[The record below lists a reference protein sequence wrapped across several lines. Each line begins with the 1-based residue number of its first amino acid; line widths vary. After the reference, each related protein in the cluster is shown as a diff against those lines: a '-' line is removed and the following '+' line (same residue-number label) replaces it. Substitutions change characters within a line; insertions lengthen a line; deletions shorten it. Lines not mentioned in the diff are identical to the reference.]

1 MFISFTFTR
10 HSTAAALT
18 QHSITSYFFFSFYFS
33 VLTMMLR
40 DHAHGWSLL
49 FLAAVISDV
58 HLQRNDHSVPPAS
71 EFTSEVQIY
80 RPVMHPSEA
89 VPPIG
94 TYTLKNLVGKPC
106 IKATMGA
113 EYIVIEKKKTWYF
126 NLDPSRV
133 TAGGYCGK
141 EAAVLSLTLPDNTA
155 SLQFT
160 FKKEENIFYVDKVTV
175 HVSPLPVC
183 QGCANKTYS
192 GLVVDDKLF
201 AAATGQSF
209 KCKSEN
215 LLLMSSELRIKLV
228 RLQMQAFNLTRGQYG
243 KGVECWADFSKR
255 AIPIIVG
262 ATVVGL
268 FLIAVLTFLFIRDRH
283 RREGYDSL

>member
-1 MFISFTFTR
+1 
-10 HSTAAALT
+10 
-18 QHSITSYFFFSFYFS
+18 
-33 VLTMMLR
+33 MMLR
-40 DHAHGWSLL
+40 DHTCLWSLF
-49 FLAAVISDV
+49 FLAAVIPEV

-71 EFTSEVQIY
+71 EFSSEVQIY
-80 RPVMHPSEA
+80 RPVMHPSES

-94 TYTLKNLVGKPC
+94 TYLVGNSC

-113 EYIVIEKKKTWYF
+113 EYIVTEKKKTWYF

-133 TAGGYCGK
+133 RASGYCDK
-141 EAAVLSLTLPDNTA
+141 EAAVLSLTLPDNAA

-160 FKKEENIFYVDKVTV
+160 FKKEENIFYVNKLTV

-192 GLVVDDKLF
+192 GLVVVDKLF
-201 AAATGQSF
+201 AAPTGQSF

-228 RLQMQAFNLTRGQYG
+228 PLQVQAFTLPEGQYG
-243 KGVECWADFSKR
+243 KEVECWADFSKR

-268 FLIAVLTFLFIRDRH
+268 VLIAVLTFLFIRDRRH
-283 RREGYDSL
+283 SQGYDRL